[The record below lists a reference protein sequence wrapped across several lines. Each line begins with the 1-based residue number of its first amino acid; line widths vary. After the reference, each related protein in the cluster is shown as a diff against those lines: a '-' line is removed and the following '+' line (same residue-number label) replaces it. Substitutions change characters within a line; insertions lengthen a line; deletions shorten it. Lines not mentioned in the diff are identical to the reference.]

1 MTYERIQER
10 LNTEITDEELNYFI
24 QNNINFLGLNT
35 SNISQ
40 YLLAQLYVLNDY
52 MNFDI
57 TNIVNQIK
65 SLESNK
71 KSSTKK
77 ETQFNRKPLK
87 GLWHKHFFDAQY
99 ILKNIGAEFGLN
111 YDGNK
116 KLDKLLSKND
126 FNKFD
131 DTMNK
136 KIIYEIVDDVF
147 LGRQK
152 NRELT
157 GEWIIFA
164 KGKGSNYYLTLA
176 RHEEDDSI
184 IYNRIINNITEFKE
198 LDFFNYSKT
207 SN

>member
-24 QNNINFLGLNT
+24 QNNINFVGLNT

-57 TNIVNQIK
+57 TNILNQIK

-77 ETQFNRKPLK
+77 ETQFNREPLK

-136 KIIYEIVDDVF
+136 KIIYEIVDDGF

-152 NRELT
+152 NKKLT
-157 GEWIIFA
+157 GEWIIFT

-176 RHEEDDSI
+176 RHEEDDSV

-198 LDFFNYSKT
+198 LDFFNHSKT